1 MMSIENIKLLIQTLP
16 APKEGYN
23 FIRTDS
29 YLWGKN
35 SNGEISFGFETKNPN
50 ILPMKQT
57 TKHLK
62 LFINHLFKVT
72 IDGAINDRK
81 LSLLV
86 LKETDEKH
94 AEIFIRIVLSMLDD
108 LTEEKL
114 LKHFLE
120 LKDLFSNERKIS
132 KIELE
137 GMFGELFAMYVLKI
151 NYGIDISIYYQKED
165 RRKFDFNLTDKK
177 KIEVKTTLKPERVHH
192 FLHQQLDTDRYNIRV
207 ISIMLQRDDAG
218 MSLLEL
224 INECKDLFSTYFTI
238 VLHLELLTKNVEE
251 SELEEMKFN
260 FRYAKDNMRIFDA
273 NKMPRL
279 KEKDVEGVF
288 NVEYDVDLVNAPY
301 ESAGK
306 FIDWITSRN

>member
-1 MMSIENIKLLIQTLP
+1 MTTVESIKELIHTLP
-16 APKEGYN
+16 TPQDGYN
-23 FIRTDS
+23 FIEIDS

-35 SNGEISFGFETKNPN
+35 SYGEIAFGFTSKNQN
-50 ILPMKQT
+50 ILPLRQT

-72 IDGAINDRK
+72 IDGTLKERK

-94 AEIFIRIVLSMLDD
+94 ADIFIRIALSMLDN
-108 LTEEKL
+108 LNEEKL

-120 LKDLFSNERKIS
+120 LKDLFSNEKKIS
-132 KIELE
+132 KTELE

-165 RRKFDFNLTDKK
+165 KRKFDFNLTDKR

-192 FLHQQLDTDRYNIRV
+192 FIHQQLDTDRNDIRV
-207 ISIMLQRDDAG
+207 ISIMLQKDDAG
-218 MSLLEL
+218 MSLLDL
-224 INECKDLFSTYFTI
+224 IKECKDLFSTYFTI
-238 VLHLELLTKNVEE
+238 VVHLELLTKNVDD

-260 FRYAKDNMRIFDA
+260 FTYAKDNMKIFDA
-273 NKMPRL
+273 SKMPRL
-279 KEKDVEGVF
+279 KEKDVDGVF
-288 NVEYDVDLVNAPY
+288 NVEYDVDLVNAQN
-301 ESAGK
+301 ESIGK
-306 FIDWITSRN
+306 FIDWITGRN